1 MSQSVETRVQELQMK
16 PWSAPGVALVAV
28 SLSLLAAGSAL
39 AHPGHLELG
48 FAAGLIHP
56 FSGLDH
62 MLAMT
67 AVGLFAA
74 IKGGKAMVVWPLGF
88 VSAML
93 VGYGWGVA
101 YPGFSMAEPAI
112 LASVIVLGVLVAA
125 MVRAPFAA
133 GLGLIAVFGLAHG
146 YAHGSEAPVGGGL
159 SFPLGFAL
167 STAVLHAIG
176 LGAGALSLRRHRPQL
191 VRALGAAV
199 AMGGVALA
207 FAG

>member
-1 MSQSVETRVQELQMK
+1 MK
-16 PWSAPGVALVAV
+16 RSSLPALALLAI
-28 SLSLLAAGSAL
+28 SLSIVAAGPAL

-74 IKGGKAMVVWPLGF
+74 IKGGKALILWPLGF
-88 VSAML
+88 VGAML

-101 YPGFSMAEPAI
+101 HPGLSMAEPAI
-112 LASVIVLGVLVAA
+112 LASVIILGGLVAA
-125 MVRAPFAA
+125 MARASLSA
-133 GLGLIAVFGLAHG
+133 GLSLIALFGLAHG
-146 YAHGSEAPVGGGL
+146 YAHGAEAPVGGGL
-159 SFPLGFAL
+159 SFPFGFAM
-167 STAVLHAIG
+167 STAALHAMG
-176 LGAGALSLRRHRPQL
+176 LAAGALALRLDRPRL

-199 AMGGVALA
+199 AMGGVALT

>member
-1 MSQSVETRVQELQMK
+1 MK
-16 PWSAPGVALVAV
+16 PSSAPKLALVGV
-28 SLSLLAAGSAL
+28 GLSLLATGPAL

-88 VSAML
+88 VFAML
-93 VGYGWGVA
+93 VGYGCGVTH
-101 YPGFSMAEPAI
+101 PGLTIAEPAI
-112 LASVIVLGVLVAA
+112 LASVIVLGVLVAT

-133 GLGLIAVFGLAHG
+133 GLGLIALFGLAHG
-146 YAHGSEAPVGGGL
+146 YAHGSEAPAGGGL

-167 STAVLHAIG
+167 STAVLHATG
-176 LGAGALSLRRHRPQL
+176 LAIGALGLRVRRPEVL
-191 VRALGAAV
+191 RALGAAV
-199 AMGGVALA
+199 ALGGVALA

>member
-1 MSQSVETRVQELQMK
+1 MK
-16 PWSAPGVALVAV
+16 RWPALLPILFAGGVGL
-28 SLSLLAAGSAL
+28 LSTGQAL

-74 IKGGKAMVVWPLGF
+74 IKGGKAMIVWPLGF

-93 VGYGWGVA
+93 VGYGCGVA
-101 YPGFSMAEPAI
+101 HPGLSMVEPTI
-112 LASVIVLGVLVAA
+112 LASVIVLGGLVAA
-125 MVRAPFAA
+125 LVRAPFAV
-133 GLGLIAVFGLAHG
+133 GLSLIAVFGLAHG
-146 YAHGSEAPVGGGL
+146 YAHGAEAPAGGGL
-159 SFPLGFAL
+159 SFPLGFAI
-167 STAVLHAIG
+167 STVVLHAAG
-176 LGAGALSLRRHRPQL
+176 LAAGALSLRTRRPQL

-199 AMGGVALA
+199 ALGGVALA

>member
-1 MSQSVETRVQELQMK
+1 MKRSSVAVLT
-16 PWSAPGVALVAV
+16 LVAPA
-28 SLSLLAAGSAL
+28 LTLFATGTAL

-48 FAAGLIHP
+48 FAAGLVHP

-74 IKGGKAMVVWPLGF
+74 IKGGKAMVCWPLGF

-93 VGYGWGVA
+93 VGYGCGVTH
-101 YPGFSMAEPAI
+101 PGLTMAEPAI
-112 LASVIVLGVLVAA
+112 LASVIVLGVLVATMA
-125 MVRAPFAA
+125 RAPFAV
-133 GLGLIAVFGLAHG
+133 GFGLIALFGLAHG
-146 YAHGSEAPVGGGL
+146 YAHGSEAPAGGGL

-167 STAVLHAIG
+167 STAALHAMG
-176 LGAGALSLRRHRPQL
+176 LVAGALALRLNRPQL

-199 AMGGVALA
+199 ALGGVALA